1 MSKDIAEIIR
11 ERRMPHLVEEEKE
24 KEFKKK
30 VRRLLKRIDK
40 EVCCDDEI
48 IAKVKRLI
56 VKTLLE
62 E

>member
-11 ERRMPHLVEEEKE
+11 ERRMPHLIEEEKE
-24 KEFKKK
+24 EEFKKK